1 MSAPPAWQADV
12 LRWLRQLDNAVLL
25 KTTDPIGTL
34 QAGGDLDILVG
45 NPAAAETSLIREVGP
60 PLYRARY
67 GYFYEW
73 GHIDL
78 IQRIEWRGAA
88 VLQTEAT
95 IAAGH
100 TTADGLRVADAASN
114 ALLFWLRPP
123 IWGGTF
129 KAGCESLIERAL
141 AEDAPTFR
149 QLLVQTFGS
158 VEGQRLF
165 ELAEQR
171 RYDEAA
177 QDVGALR
184 EALWIRAM
192 LRRPLATLAGLI
204 HHVTMELGVR
214 FRPPLPWVAV
224 LGPDGSGK
232 STVLEAVSALL
243 QPTIPHRKIFHWRP
257 AVLKPGNPEAGPV
270 TDPHG
275 KMPRSLPVSLLK
287 LVFLLADWW
296 LGYWKRIVPLSARLT
311 FCLFDRCYFDLLV
324 DPRRYRYGGPMSLAR
339 WFGALAP
346 QPQLVIL
353 LDAPAEVLQARK
365 REVTL
370 EETQRQVVAYREMVM
385 ALPGGRIV
393 NCARPVPEVAREV
406 RDLIVQALRERSA
419 GV

>member
-25 KTTDPIGTL
+25 KTADPIGTL
-34 QAGGDLDILVG
+34 LSGGDLDILVG
-45 NPAAAETSLIREVGP
+45 DPAAAEASLLREVGP
-60 PLYRARY
+60 PLFRARY
-67 GYFYEW
+67 GRFYEW

-78 IQRIEWRGAA
+78 IPRIEWRGAA

-95 IAAGH
+95 IAAGR

-123 IWGGTF
+123 IWGRIY
-129 KAGCESLIERAL
+129 KPGCEPLIELVL
-141 AEDAPTFR
+141 AENAPAFR
-149 QLLVQTFGS
+149 QLLAQTFGAT
-158 VEGQRLF
+158 EGQRLF
-165 ELAEQR
+165 ELAEQKK
-171 RYDEAA
+171 YADAA

-184 EALWIRAM
+184 KALWMRAV
-192 LRRPLATLAGLI
+192 LRRPLGTIGGLI
-204 HHVTMELGVR
+204 HHIAMELGLR

-243 QPTIPHRKIFHWRP
+243 EPTIPRRKIFHWRP

-275 KMPRSLPVSLLK
+275 KAPRSVPVSLLK
-287 LVFLLADWW
+287 LGFLLADWW

-311 FCLFDRCYFDLLV
+311 FCLFDRCFFDLLV
-324 DPRRYRYGGPMSLAR
+324 DPRRYRYGGPMNLAR
-339 WFGALAP
+339 WFAGLMP
-346 QPQLVIL
+346 QPRLVIL

-370 EETQRQVVAYREMVM
+370 EETQRQVVSYRELVRT
-385 ALPGGRIV
+385 LPGGSVV
-393 NCARPVPEVAREV
+393 NCARPVPVVAQEV
-406 RDLIVQALRERSA
+406 RDLILRALREKTT
-419 GV
+419 